1 MTIMN
6 PLKTEDNFSSESS
19 FMIEL
24 CQLFWNSLISFK
36 DTICLTGDNFIINKH
51 FFIAVYYIIFI
62 TTITKEILW

>member
-6 PLKTEDNFSSESS
+6 PLKTKDNFSSDSS
-19 FMIEL
+19 FIIEL

-36 DTICLTGDNFIINKH
+36 DTICLSGDNFIINKH